1 MLNRETTM
9 KVSVMHSPFGRGI
22 QTSRKRLV
30 SAVGF
35 IFPENVIRE
44 LDAKPP
50 LDLLFPLASLRNYLI
65 RARLEEAAGKC
76 LQKVLEFALQKGAE
90 VLMKATKLLKAYGSP
105 HS

>member
-1 MLNRETTM
+1 MG
-9 KVSVMHSPFGRGI
+9 K
-22 QTSRKRLV
+22 RKPR
-30 SAVGF
+30 SCRAQ
-35 IFPENVIRE
+35 E
-44 LDAKPP
+44 LA
-50 LDLLFPLASLRNYLI
+50 RNYLK

>member
-1 MLNRETTM
+1 MQFFTPL
-9 KVSVMHSPFGRGI
+9 GRGFRRAG
-22 QTSRKRLV
+22 SLV
-30 SAVGF
+30 SAVRF
-35 IFPENVIRE
+35 IFPENIIWE

-50 LDLLFPLASLRNYLI
+50 VDLLFPLASLRNHLK

-76 LQKVLEFALQKGAE
+76 LQKVLELALQKGAE